1 LKSEK
6 GKLKSGGGAMTA
18 DELLDRLISY
28 AARVGKTVDALP
40 DTRLGRH
47 IAGQLIRCGTSPA
60 PNYAEACAAESKP
73 DFIHKLQI
81 GLKELREAET
91 WLRIIVRAELLSQ
104 VDVASILDECQ
115 QLGRIIAASIVTAR
129 QSSDRGS

>member
-1 LKSEK
+1 
-6 GKLKSGGGAMTA
+6 MTPE
-18 DELLDRLISY
+18 ELLDRLINY
-28 AARVGKTVDALP
+28 AARVGKIVDALP

-47 IAGQLIRCGTSPA
+47 VAGQLIRCGTSPA
-60 PNYAEACAAESKP
+60 PNYSEACAAESKP

-104 VDVASILDECQ
+104 TDVAAILDECQ
-115 QLGRIIAASIVTAR
+115 QLGRILGASIAKAR
-129 QSSDRGS
+129 QSPDRGS